1 LWCGLSPFP
10 DGLNDRL
17 GLWERFR
24 RVQPRNGRV
33 PAKRH
38 RLLSRV
44 ASPISKRTSPGL
56 VALLVRPVFRAED
69 RFRGFGA
76 PQLRDSSRSR
86 GLPQPADSPVGPSDP
101 FLHPSGLVGP
111 LRSRPRFGPIP
122 PQAKGG
128 VRFRHVR
135 PQATGGVRF
144 RHVRPQ
150 ATGGVRFGPIP
161 PQATGAGLWAGYR
174 GWSEKPGEFVLGPHH
189 WNLSIWMELTR
200 GQAISFRPYRPA
212 THKIVDN
219 FPDRG
224 KHWFM

>member
-1 LWCGLSPFP
+1 LWCGLFPFP
-10 DGLNDRL
+10 DGLNDPL

-24 RVQPRNGRV
+24 RVKPRNGRI

-38 RLLSRV
+38 RLLSRL
-44 ASPISKRTSPGL
+44 ASPISQRTSPGP

-76 PQLRDSSRSR
+76 PQLRDSTRSR
-86 GLPQPADSPVGPSDP
+86 GLSQPADSPVGPSDP

-128 VRFRHVR
+128 VRFRHV
-135 PQATGGVRF
+135 
-144 RHVRPQ
+144 
-150 ATGGVRFGPIP
+150 P

-174 GWSEKPGEFVLGPHH
+174 GWSEKPGEFILGPHH
-189 WNLSIWMELTR
+189 WNLLIWMELTW
-200 GQAISFRPYRPA
+200 GQTISFRPYRPS

-219 FPDRG
+219 FPAQG